1 MVCRTC
7 CFILHRQMLY
17 HFRDEAAAKLLG
29 KEKDEYVPD
38 AAFPF
43 CILVL
48 CFTVSQILLTSLNL
62 GL

>member
-1 MVCRTC
+1 
-7 CFILHRQMLY
+7 MLY

-43 CILVL
+43 CIFVV
-48 CFTVSQILLTSLNL
+48 CFTAVSVCLRYFSSLNL
-62 GL
+62 AL